1 MKTSTPTP
9 VRLRYASL
17 AASVGLAAATA
28 FTAAPAVAQQKFM
41 TIGTGGVT
49 GVYYAAGG
57 AICRLVN
64 KDRAKHN
71 IRCSVESTGGS
82 VFNVNT
88 IKAGEL
94 DMGFVQ
100 SDVQFNGLKGVGQ
113 FKESGAYSDMRAVFS
128 VHPEPFTVVAR
139 KEANVTKFEDFKG
152 KRFNVGN
159 PGSGTRASMDELL
172 SAIGWK
178 IGDFSL
184 ASELKADEHGPALCD
199 GKIDGFFYA
208 VGHPSANIQDPT
220 TTCGAKLVS
229 LTGPAIDKLMAGKP
243 YYAKATIPGGLYP
256 NNPQATETYGV
267 LATVV
272 ASSKTPSETVYQ
284 VVKAVFDNFE
294 EFKKLHPAL
303 ANLKPEDMVK
313 NGNSAPL
320 HEGAARYYKEKGW
333 IK

>member
-1 MKTSTPTP
+1 MSAKF
-9 VRLRYASL
+9 VLKALAAGAVFAGSL
-17 AASVGLAAATA
+17 AS
-28 FTAAPAVAQQKFM
+28 APAFAQQKFV

-64 KDRAKHN
+64 KDRAKHG

-94 DMGFVQ
+94 DFGFSQ
-100 SDVQFNGLKGVGQ
+100 SDVQYNAVKGVGQ
-113 FKESGAYSDMRAVFS
+113 FKDAAFGDLRAVFA

-139 KEANVTKFEDFKG
+139 KEANITKFEDFKG

-159 PGSGTRASMDELL
+159 PGSGTRSSMEEMLG
-172 SAIGWK
+172 AMGWK
-178 IGDFSL
+178 LGDFSL

-199 GKIDGFFYA
+199 GKIDGFYYA

-220 TTCGAKLVS
+220 TSCGAKLVS
-229 LTGPAIDKLMAGKP
+229 LTGPVIDKLVADKP
-243 YYAKATIPGGLYP
+243 YYAKVTLPGGLYP
-256 NNPQATETYGV
+256 NNPQPTNTYGV

-272 ASSKTPSETVYQ
+272 ASTKTPAETVYQ
-284 VVKAVFDNFE
+284 VTKSLFENFD

-303 ANLKPEDMVK
+303 ANLNPANMVK
-313 NGNSAPL
+313 DGLSAPL

>member
-1 MKTSTPTP
+1 MTLKTSLNLAMCAVALALALPATP
-9 VRLRYASL
+9 VL
-17 AASVGLAAATA
+17 
-28 FTAAPAVAQQKFM
+28 AQQKFM

-64 KDRAKHN
+64 KDRAKHG

-82 VFNVNT
+82 VFNINT

-94 DMGFVQ
+94 DLGFTQ
-100 SDVQFNGLKGVGQ
+100 SDVQYNATKGVGQ
-113 FKESGAYSDMRAVFS
+113 FKDAGAWADQRAVFS

-139 KEANVTKFEDFKG
+139 KEAGVKGFTDFKG

-159 PGSGTRASMDELL
+159 PGSGTRASMEELL
-172 SAIGWK
+172 AAMGWRM
-178 IGDFSL
+178 GDFAL

-220 TTCGAKLVS
+220 TSCGAQLVS
-229 LTGPAIDKLMAGKP
+229 LTGPAVDKLVAERP

-256 NNPQATETYGV
+256 NNPNPTQTYGV

-272 ASSKTPSETVYQ
+272 ASTKTPAETVYQ
-284 VVKAVFDNFE
+284 VVKAVFDNFD

-303 ANLKPEDMVK
+303 ANLQPENMARD
-313 NGNSAPL
+313 GLSAPL

>member
-1 MKTSTPTP
+1 MSGKF
-9 VRLRYASL
+9 VLKAL
-17 AASVGLAAATA
+17 ATTAALAAAMVS
-28 FTAAPAVAQQKFM
+28 APAVAQQKFV

-64 KDRAKHN
+64 KDRAKHG

-94 DMGFVQ
+94 DLGFTQ
-100 SDVQFNGLKGVGQ
+100 SDVQYNGVKGVGQ
-113 FKESGAYSDMRAVFS
+113 FKDAGPMGDLRAVFA

-139 KEANVTKFEDFKG
+139 KEANIGKFEDFKG

-159 PGSGTRASMDELL
+159 PGSGTRSSAEELL
-172 SAIGWK
+172 AAMGWK
-178 IGDFSL
+178 LGDFSL

-199 GKIDGFFYA
+199 GKVDGFIYG

-220 TTCGAKLVS
+220 TSCGAKLVS
-229 LTGPAIDKLMAGKP
+229 LTGPVIDKLVADKP
-243 YYAKATIPGGLYP
+243 YYAKVTIPAGLYP
-256 NNPQATETYGV
+256 NNPQATPTYGV

-272 ASSKTPSETVYQ
+272 ASAKTPPETVYQ
-284 VVKAVFDNFE
+284 VTKAVFENFD

-303 ANLKPEDMVK
+303 ANLSPQNMIKD
-313 NGNSAPL
+313 GLSAPL
-320 HEGAARYYKEKGW
+320 HEGAVRYYKEKGW
-333 IK
+333 MK

>member
-1 MKTSTPTP
+1 MKRTT
-9 VRLRYASL
+9 LAASL
-17 AASVGLAAATA
+17 AAALALAT
-28 FTAAPAVAQQKFM
+28 FGAPASAQQKFV

-64 KDRAKHN
+64 KDRAKHG

-94 DMGFVQ
+94 DLGFSQ
-100 SDVQFNGLKGVGQ
+100 SDVQFNATKGLAQ
-113 FKESGAYSDMRAVFS
+113 FKDGGAYGDLRSVFS

-139 KEANVTKFEDFKG
+139 KEANVRSFADFRG

-159 PGSGTRASMDELL
+159 PGSGTRASMEELL
-172 SAIGWK
+172 NAMGWK
-178 IGDFSL
+178 LGDFAL

-199 GKIDGFFYA
+199 GKIDGFFYG

-220 TTCGAKLVS
+220 TSCGAQLVS
-229 LTGPAIDKLMAGKP
+229 ITGPAVDKLIADRP
-243 YYAKATIPGGLYP
+243 YYAKATIAGNLYP
-256 NNPQATETYGV
+256 NNPNPTVTYGV

-272 ASSKTPSETVYQ
+272 TSSKVPADTVYA
-284 VVKAVFDNFE
+284 VVKAVFDNFD
-294 EFKKLHPAL
+294 EFKRLHPAL
-303 ANLKPEDMVK
+303 AYLSPQGMVK
-313 NGNSAPL
+313 DGNSAPL
-320 HEGAARYYKEKGW
+320 HEGAARYYREKGW
-333 IK
+333 IQ

>member
-1 MKTSTPTP
+1 MRVSMT
-9 VRLRYASL
+9 L
-17 AASVGLAAATA
+17 AALAIATLGTSSA
-28 FTAAPAVAQQKFM
+28 IAQQKFM
-41 TIGTGGVT
+41 TVGTGGVT

-64 KDRAKHN
+64 KDRAKHG

-94 DMGFVQ
+94 DLGFAQ
-100 SDVQFNGLKGVGQ
+100 SDVQFNAAKGVAQ
-113 FKESGAYSDMRAVFS
+113 FKDAGAYADLRAVFS
-128 VHPEPFTVVAR
+128 VHPEPFTVLAR
-139 KEANVTKFEDFKG
+139 KESGVKSFADFKG

-159 PGSGTRASMDELL
+159 PGSGTRASMEELL
-172 SAIGWK
+172 GAMGWK
-178 IGDFSL
+178 MSDFAL

-220 TTCGAKLVS
+220 TSCGAQLVALAGPAVDKLV
-229 LTGPAIDKLMAGKP
+229 AEKP

-256 NNPQATETYGV
+256 NNPNTAQTYGV
-267 LATVV
+267 LATLV
-272 ASSKTPSETVYQ
+272 ASSTTPADTVYQ
-284 VVKAVFDNFE
+284 VVKAVFDNFD

-303 ANLKPEDMVK
+303 ANLKPEDMTQ
-313 NGNSAPL
+313 NGLSAPL
-320 HEGAARYYKEKGW
+320 HEGALRYYKEKGW
-333 IK
+333 VK

>member
-1 MKTSTPTP
+1 MKKLTACLSA
-9 VRLRYASL
+9 V
-17 AASVGLAAATA
+17 AASAALMAPT
-28 FTAAPAVAQQKFM
+28 APAFAQQKFM

-64 KDRAKHN
+64 KDRAKHG

-94 DMGFVQ
+94 DLGFAQ
-100 SDVQFNGLKGVGQ
+100 SDVQFNASKGVGQ
-113 FKESGAYSDMRAVFS
+113 FKDAGAFGDLRAVFA
-128 VHPEPFTVVAR
+128 VHPEPFTVLAR

-159 PGSGTRASMDELL
+159 PGSGTRSSMEELL
-172 SAIGWK
+172 GAMGWK
-178 IGDFSL
+178 LGDFSL

-220 TTCGAKLVS
+220 TSCGAKLVS
-229 LTGPAIDKLMAGKP
+229 ITGPAVDKLVADKP
-243 YYAKATIPGGLYP
+243 YYAKVTLPGGLYP
-256 NNPQATETYGV
+256 NNPQPTSTYGV
-267 LATVV
+267 TATVV
-272 ASSKTPSETVYQ
+272 ASAKTPADTVYAT
-284 VVKAVFDNFE
+284 VKAVFDNFD

-303 ANLKPEDMVK
+303 ANLNPESMIKD
-313 NGNSAPL
+313 GLSAPL
-320 HEGAARYYKEKGW
+320 HEGAVRYYKEKGW

>member
-1 MKTSTPTP
+1 MKHTLKAARVAAIVGAALSAAAFTTP
-9 VRLRYASL
+9 VA
-17 AASVGLAAATA
+17 
-28 FTAAPAVAQQKFM
+28 AQQKFI

-64 KDRAKHN
+64 KDRAKHG

-94 DMGFVQ
+94 DLGFAQ
-100 SDVQFNGLKGVGQ
+100 SDVQYNGGKGVGQ
-113 FKESGAYSDMRAVFS
+113 FKDAGAYADLRAVFS

-139 KEANVTKFEDFKG
+139 KEANVQAFADFKG

-159 PGSGTRASMDELL
+159 PGSGTRSSMEELL
-172 SAIGWK
+172 SALGWK
-178 IGDFSL
+178 MGDFGL
-184 ASELKADEHGPALCD
+184 AAELKADEHGPALCD

-220 TTCGAKLVS
+220 TSCGARLVS
-229 LTGPAIDKLMAGKP
+229 LTGPAIDKLLADKP

-256 NNPQATETYGV
+256 NNPQPTNTYGV

-272 ASSKTPSETVYQ
+272 ASTKTPSDTVYQ
-284 VVKAVFDNFE
+284 VVKAVFDNFD

-303 ANLKPEDMVK
+303 ANLDPQNMAKD
-313 NGNSAPL
+313 GLSAPL

>member
-1 MKTSTPTP
+1 MSKKFALS
-9 VRLRYASL
+9 
-17 AASVGLAAATA
+17 AASVASIGIAM
-28 FTAAPAVAQQKFM
+28 TAALMSAPAFAQQKFV

-64 KDRAKHN
+64 KDRAKHG

-94 DMGFVQ
+94 DFGFSQ
-100 SDVQFNGLKGVGQ
+100 SDVQYNAVKGTGQ
-113 FKESGAYSDMRAVFS
+113 YKDAGPYGDLRAVFA

-139 KEANVTKFEDFKG
+139 KEANITKFEDFKG

-159 PGSGTRASMDELL
+159 PGSGTRSSMEELL
-172 SAIGWK
+172 VGMGWK
-178 IGDFSL
+178 LGDFSL

-199 GKIDGFFYA
+199 GKIDGFYYA

-220 TTCGAKLVS
+220 TTCGAKLVP
-229 LTGPAIDKLMAGKP
+229 LTGPVIDKLVADKP
-243 YYAKATIPGGLYP
+243 YYAKVTIPAGLYP
-256 NNPQATETYGV
+256 NNPQPTMTYGV

-272 ASSKTPSETVYQ
+272 TSSKTPAETVYQ
-284 VVKAVFDNFE
+284 VTKALFDNFD

-303 ANLKPEDMVK
+303 ANLNPQNMIKD
-313 NGNSAPL
+313 GLSAPL
-320 HEGAARYYKEKGW
+320 HEGAVRYYKEKGW

>member
-1 MKTSTPTP
+1 M
-9 VRLRYASL
+9 SL
-17 AASVGLAAATA
+17 KILAQALAGTAAVSAAL
-28 FTAAPAVAQQKFM
+28 FTAPVAAQQKFI
-41 TIGTGGVT
+41 TVGTGGVT

-64 KDRAKHN
+64 KDRAKHG

-94 DMGFVQ
+94 DLGFTQ
-100 SDVQFNGLKGVGQ
+100 SDVQYNASKGVAQ
-113 FKESGAYSDMRAVFS
+113 FKDGGAHGDLRAVFS

-139 KEANVTKFEDFKG
+139 KEANAKTLADLKG

-159 PGSGTRASMDELL
+159 PGSGTRASMEELMT
-172 SAIGWK
+172 AMGWK
-178 IGDFSL
+178 MSDFSL
-184 ASELKADEHGPALCD
+184 AAELKADEHGPALCD
-199 GKIDGFFYA
+199 GKIDGFFYG

-229 LTGPAIDKLMAGKP
+229 VTGPAVDKLIAEKP

-256 NNPQATETYGV
+256 NNPEGATTYGV

-272 ASSKTPSETVYQ
+272 ASAKTPPETVYQ
-284 VVKAVFDNFE
+284 VVKAVFDNFD

-303 ANLKPEDMVK
+303 GHLQPQNMVK
-313 NGNSAPL
+313 DGLSAPL
-320 HEGAARYYKEKGW
+320 HEGALKYYREKGW
-333 IK
+333 VK

>member
-1 MKTSTPTP
+1 MSRKFVFHT
-9 VRLRYASL
+9 
-17 AASVGLAAATA
+17 LAAAA
-28 FTAAPAVAQQKFM
+28 ALSAALVSAPAFAQQKFV

-64 KDRAKHN
+64 KDRAKHG

-94 DMGFVQ
+94 DLGFTQ
-100 SDVQFNGLKGVGQ
+100 SDVQYNATKGLGQ
-113 FKESGAYSDMRAVFS
+113 FKEPGAWGDQRAVFS
-128 VHPEPFTVVAR
+128 VHPEPFTVLAR
-139 KEANVTKFEDFKG
+139 KEANIKAFTDFKG

-159 PGSGTRASMDELL
+159 PGSGTRASMEELL
-172 SAIGWK
+172 GAMGWK
-178 IGDFSL
+178 LGDFSL

-199 GKIDGFFYA
+199 GKIDGFYYG

-220 TTCGAKLVS
+220 TSCGAKLVS
-229 LTGPAIDKLMAGKP
+229 LTGPAVDKLVAEKP
-243 YYAKATIPGGLYP
+243 YYAKAVIPGGLYP
-256 NNPQATETYGV
+256 NNPDPTNTYGV

-272 ASSKTPSETVYQ
+272 ASAKTPPETVYQ

-303 ANLKPEDMVK
+303 ANLKPENMVK
-313 NGNSAPL
+313 DGLSAPL
-320 HEGAARYYKEKGW
+320 HEGAVRYYKEQGW

>member
-1 MKTSTPTP
+1 MSLKI
-9 VRLRYASL
+9 SL
-17 AASVGLAAATA
+17 AAVAAAAA
-28 FTAAPAVAQQKFM
+28 FALPATPALAQQKFI

-64 KDRAKHN
+64 KDRAKHG

-94 DMGFVQ
+94 DLGFAQ
-100 SDVQFNGLKGVGQ
+100 SDVQFNAAKGVGQ
-113 FKESGAYSDMRAVFS
+113 FKDSGAFGDLRAVFS

-139 KEANVTKFEDFKG
+139 KEVGAKSFGDLKG

-159 PGSGTRASMDELL
+159 PGSGTRSSMEELL
-172 SAIGWK
+172 GAMGWK
-178 IGDFSL
+178 LGDFSL
-184 ASELKADEHGPALCD
+184 AAELKADEHGPALCD

-220 TTCGAKLVS
+220 TTCGAQLMS
-229 LTGPAIDKLMAGKP
+229 LTGPAVDKLVAEKP

-256 NNPQATETYGV
+256 NNPNPAQTYGV

-272 ASSKTPSETVYQ
+272 ASSKAPADTVYQ
-284 VVKAVFDNFE
+284 VVKAVFDNFD

-303 ANLKPEDMVK
+303 ANLTPEAMVK
-313 NGNSAPL
+313 DGLSAPL
-320 HEGAARYYKEKGW
+320 HDGAARYYKEKGW